1 MRLDNMPEPRPP
13 ILEHKAHG
21 APSIFTAENLL
32 REARRQKAVS
42 EGRIPAIC
50 VLDPDGDIA
59 EYLVSTEQATLH
71 PHWACYHTRL
81 YAFTQDG
88 VELGIVPY
96 AVGVVGFSDAITKLL
111 GMSQEQIYTE
121 HQAGKTLAD
130 IAKEKGI
137 TDQQLIDALT
147 AGQQQ
152 VIEQAVKDGR
162 LTQEQ
167 ADWMLARRQAMAPFM
182 LDNPFTPGQGRGGFG
197 AGGHGPM
204 MRGGMRGWAPQQAP
218 VAPTAPGTGS

>member
-1 MRLDNMPEPRPP
+1 MIKKFVAVVGTLTALTLVGLFVVGTAFAQAPTPP
-13 ILEHKAHG
+13 ANATPQTPWGG
-21 APSIFTAENLL
+21 AW
-32 REARRQKAVS
+32 
-42 EGRIPAIC
+42 GRVCGGA
-50 VLDPDGDIA
+50 
-59 EYLVSTEQATLH
+59 
-71 PHWACYHTRL
+71 
-81 YAFTQDG
+81 
-88 VELGIVPY
+88 
-96 AVGVVGFSDAITKLL
+96 GVVSDAVTNLL

-121 HQAGKTLAD
+121 RQAGKSLAD
-130 IAKEKGI
+130 IAKEKGV
-137 TDQQLIDALT
+137 TDQQLIDAMT

-162 LTQEQ
+162 LTQAQ

-197 AGGHGPM
+197 ADGHGPM